1 MNKWRMNFTPPTEV
15 YGRSPIEAYI
25 EEACIDR
32 RTLRPPYRLRV
43 DQREIIDC
51 LKRNF
56 ILAAQYYETSEF
68 NLMQGSKSGMELGKV
83 MKRELG
89 YSANSYWWD
98 IIHWRLH
105 LYLIAKREIRE
116 CMFKTP
122 PIQQVLD
129 FLDAQEKENLTRG
142 TTKGST
148 MHDEMRRPGDIGGPE
163 TCPAE
168 KTMSIKRHK
177 QITDL
182 AYELKAAMDKK
193 MPDLKGNEL
202 CMLGEIMQRIGQ
214 LK

>member
-1 MNKWRMNFTPPTEV
+1 MQPKWRQNFTPPTEL
-15 YGRSPIEAYI
+15 YDRSPIEEYI
-25 EEACIDR
+25 EKCCIDR

-83 MKRELG
+83 MKMELG

-116 CMFKTP
+116 CMFKTQ

-148 MHDEMRRPGDIGGPE
+148 MQDRPMGYGPGVD
-163 TCPAE
+163 TCSAE
-168 KTMSIKRHK
+168 KPMSIKRHK